1 MCTFKTIN
9 EQIDILKHRGLN
21 IHNEERAKR
30 YLLTNNYYNI
40 INGYSK
46 FFQDHEDHFVDGA
59 TFDEIRELYWFD
71 KEFKQVLL
79 NGILNAEH
87 HLKSIAAYRFAEANP
102 RSKYPYLQ
110 IENYDSNSLNRNWKL
125 ISRLSKILSSNCNYD
140 NNTIYHNIHS
150 HNDVPIWVI
159 VDYFDFGTLRDFIR
173 CLPRNVQNKI
183 ALDCIDFIN
192 DNTPNFN
199 GTFPIDVMNSF
210 IKNIHETRNVCAHN
224 NRLLKF
230 ECRSDSVYFE
240 PLHSVYTISSN
251 RNNPRKDV
259 FTTFISLQCFLS
271 ETEYSV
277 LNNTLRKRVKH
288 LNHRLHSISVNNILS
303 SLGFPDNWH
312 EIDPLPQS

>member
-192 DNTPNFN
+192 
-199 GTFPIDVMNSF
+199 
-210 IKNIHETRNVCAHN
+210 R
-224 NRLLKF
+224 RL
-230 ECRSDSVYFE
+230 
-240 PLHSVYTISSN
+240 
-251 RNNPRKDV
+251 
-259 FTTFISLQCFLS
+259 
-271 ETEYSV
+271 
-277 LNNTLRKRVKH
+277 
-288 LNHRLHSISVNNILS
+288 
-303 SLGFPDNWH
+303 
-312 EIDPLPQS
+312 